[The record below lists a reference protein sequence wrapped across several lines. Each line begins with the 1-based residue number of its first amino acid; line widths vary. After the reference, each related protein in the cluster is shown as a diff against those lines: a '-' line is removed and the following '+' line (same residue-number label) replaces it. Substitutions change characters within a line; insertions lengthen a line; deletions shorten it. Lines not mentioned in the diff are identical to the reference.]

1 MGIADQSFR
10 LRLVDRIEI
19 ETLPR
24 TLGGKPCFLTP
35 RAGDVPF
42 VVETVSGLAGLSLQ
56 FELAASEPVGIA
68 RVKPQWFVY
77 ALGTVWLPS
86 VSPTEILRSANSVE
100 MTSASSGSLGR
111 SSALI
116 SEGMSA

>member
-1 MGIADQSFR
+1 MSSHVKKKRQISSHVTACRWMSHPQFTER
-10 LRLVDRIEI
+10 
-19 ETLPR
+19 
-24 TLGGKPCFLTP
+24 
-35 RAGDVPF
+35 DVPF

-56 FELAASEPVGIA
+56 FEQAASEPVGIA
-68 RVKPQWFVY
+68 RVKPQCLVY
-77 ALGTVWLPS
+77 VLGTVWLPS

-100 MTSASSGSLGR
+100 MTSASSGSMDR